1 MLTPGTILN
10 NRYEI
15 LRWLA
20 DGGQSTIYLAA
31 DTRTFN
37 RQVVVKEF
45 KLGIG
50 MSSDAEVA
58 RRQFETSARML
69 SQLSHPGIVQ
79 VIDYFVSEDEKPIL
93 VTEYI
98 QGETLAERMVGQ
110 WYGLPEE
117 QVLDLADQLCDV
129 LSYLHSQNPPVIYRD
144 LTPSNIIFTTGDRIK
159 LIDFGI
165 ARTFK
170 QGKTS
175 DTEPFGTA
183 GYAPPEQHGK
193 GQTGPYSDVY
203 ALGATLLHALTGY
216 DPSLTPFVLPRA
228 DRVHGDMKAVS
239 PAVADAIARATQ
251 VEISKRY
258 QTVEEFRKA
267 LHRRGLASLSR
278 GMRIGLGIAA
288 GLISVVLCAGVGFM
302 LSSAFGVTA
311 QEGTLTTIA
320 LTNDAAA
327 NDAPA
332 ATNTATSAQPPTA
345 TPEPTATALPT
356 PTPTARPTATPTATP
371 IPTRAPIVIPTI
383 PIEETD
389 APPAGTPTSAA
400 PVVSP
405 PATSTPTPLAPTATS
420 TPAPTAA
427 RTPTRTPSPTPT
439 RTPTPTS
446 TPTPTAT
453 PTVTPTPSATP
464 TPSPTTVVVLAPS
477 VGTGD
482 LPEPRIDGI
491 AIPGTIRPGQAF
503 DVIVWGSNAGGAT
516 ADAGSITL
524 SFQEAESVELLNV
537 DNNIVNVEP
546 DDCNFNTES
555 HARVITPRSRCSQ
568 MISYATCQPS
578 QTPIT
583 YPIAESYFLRWE
595 PGTQHF
601 IHARVTPRQD
611 TNTVVVDLRVAMT
624 SAKARDRQC
633 SALVAPNAAETS
645 HRDQQ
650 TFPVRRYYVIV
661 TGPPP

>member
-15 LRWLA
+15 LRWMA

-31 DTRTFN
+31 DKRTFD

-50 MSSDAEVA
+50 MSSDADAA
-58 RRQFETSARML
+58 RRQFETTARML

-79 VIDYFVSEDEKPIL
+79 VIDYFVSEDDKPIL

-129 LSYLHSQNPPVIYRD
+129 LNYLHTQSPPVIYRD
-144 LTPSNIIFTTGDRIK
+144 LTPSNVIFTAGDRIK

-193 GQTGPYSDVY
+193 GQTGPYSDIY
-203 ALGATLLHALTGY
+203 SLGVTLLHALTGY

-228 DRVHGDMKAVS
+228 DRVHGDLKAVS
-239 PAVADAIARATQ
+239 PAVADAIAKATQ
-251 VEISKRY
+251 VEIHKRF

-267 LHRRGLASLSR
+267 LHRKGLASISKR
-278 GMRIGLGIAA
+278 AWIGMGATA
-288 GLISVVLCAGVGFM
+288 TLISVLLCIGVGLM
-302 LSSAFGVTA
+302 LSSAAGF
-311 QEGTLTTIA
+311 A
-320 LTNDAAA
+320 LPFSLPG
-327 NDAPA
+327 APA
-332 ATNTATSAQPPTA
+332 LASVNTAEPAAIATAAPTNTPQPTDTQTPTTTPAPTSTTA
-345 TPEPTATALPT
+345 PT
-356 PTPTARPTATPTATP
+356 PTHTP
-371 IPTRAPIVIPTI
+371 IPRPTN
-383 PIEETD
+383 
-389 APPAGTPTSAA
+389 TPR
-400 PVVSP
+400 
-405 PATSTPTPLAPTATS
+405 STPTPLEAPIVAPPGVTETA
-420 TPAPTAA
+420 TPAPAPSTP
-427 RTPTRTPSPTPT
+427 TSLPTPSPTRTPTSSPTPSPTPTPT
-439 RTPTPTS
+439 RTPTM
-446 TPTPTAT
+446 
-453 PTVTPTPSATP
+453 TPTPSATP
-464 TPSPTTVVVLAPS
+464 TPSPTVVVVLAPS
-477 VGTGD
+477 KGTGD
-482 LPEPRIDGI
+482 LPQPRIDGV

-503 DVIVWGSNAGGAT
+503 DVIVWGSNAGGA
-516 ADAGSITL
+516 AANAGSITL
-524 SFQEAESVELLNV
+524 SFQEAEAIELLNV

-546 DDCNFNTES
+546 DNCIFNTES
-555 HARVITPRSRCSQ
+555 YARVITPRSRCNQ
-568 MISYATCQPS
+568 MVSYITCQPS

-583 YPIAESYFLRWE
+583 YPVAESYFLNWE
-595 PGTQHF
+595 PGQQHF
-601 IHARVTPRQD
+601 IHARVIPKGD
-611 TNTVVVDLRVAMT
+611 TNTVVVDIRVAMT
-624 SAKARDRQC
+624 SLKVRESRC
-633 SALVAPNAAETS
+633 ALVSPNEAETS

-650 TFPVRRYYVIV
+650 AFPVRRYYVIV
-661 TGPPP
+661 TSNTP

>member
-15 LRWLA
+15 LRWMA

-31 DTRTFN
+31 DMRTFN

-50 MSSDAEVA
+50 TSSDAEVA

-79 VIDYFVSEDEKPIL
+79 VIDYFVGQDGKPIL

-117 QVLDLADQLCDV
+117 QVLDLADQLCEV
-129 LSYLHSQNPPVIYRD
+129 LGYLHSQNPPVIYRD
-144 LTPSNIIFTTGDRIK
+144 LTPSNIIFTSGDRIK

-165 ARTFK
+165 ARRFK
-170 QGKTS
+170 EGKTA

-203 ALGATLLHALTGY
+203 SLGVTLLHALTGY

-258 QTVEEFRKA
+258 QTVEEFRRA

-278 GMRIGLGIAA
+278 GMRIGLGVTV
-288 GLISVVLCAGVGFM
+288 GLVSILLCTGVGLM
-302 LSSAFGVTA
+302 LSSAFGAVA
-311 QEGTLTTIA
+311 QEGAPTAVA
-320 LTNDAAA
+320 LASDAATA
-327 NDAPA
+327 ALPTIGSADPTSPPA
-332 ATNTATSAQPPTA
+332 TD
-345 TPEPTATALPT
+345 TPRPTATASATPT
-356 PTPTARPTATPTATP
+356 PTPA
-371 IPTRAPIVIPTI
+371 PTRAPAVFPTI

-389 APPAGTPTSAA
+389 A
-400 PVVSP
+400 
-405 PATSTPTPLAPTATS
+405 APTGTTAPAAGPATS
-420 TPAPTAA
+420 TPAPAA
-427 RTPTRTPSPTPT
+427 TRTPSPTPTRRPTRTPSPTPT
-439 RTPTPTS
+439 RTP
-446 TPTPTAT
+446 T

-464 TPSPTTVVVLAPS
+464 TPSPTIVVVLPPS
-477 VGTGD
+477 IGAGD
-482 LPEPRIDGI
+482 LPAPRIDGI
-491 AIPGTIRPGQAF
+491 AIPGTFEPGRAF

-524 SFQEAESVELLNV
+524 SFQEAESVELVNV
-537 DNNIVNVEP
+537 DNNIVQVEP
-546 DDCNFNTES
+546 DNCVFNTES
-555 HARVITPRSRCSQ
+555 YARVITPGSRCSQ
-568 MISYATCQPS
+568 MMSYTTCQPS
-578 QTPIT
+578 QTPII

-595 PGTQHF
+595 PGKQHF
-601 IHARVTPRQD
+601 IHARITPRQG
-611 TNTVVVDLRVAMT
+611 TNIVVVDLRVAMT
-624 SAKARDRQC
+624 STRARNLQC
-633 SALVAPNAAETS
+633 SALIAPSTAES
-645 HRDQQ
+645 RHRDQQ
-650 TFPVRRYYVIV
+650 TFPVQRYYV
-661 TGPPP
+661 TGASAGP

>member
-302 LSSAFGVTA
+302 LSSAFGVVA
-311 QEGTLTTIA
+311 QEGAPTTIA
-320 LTNDAAA
+320 LASDAAT
-327 NDAPA
+327 A
-332 ATNTATSAQPPTA
+332 ALPTTSTATRTPPPTH
-345 TPEPTATALPT
+345 TPEPTATASPS

-371 IPTRAPIVIPTI
+371 VPTQAPIVVPTI
-383 PIEETD
+383 PIEATDAAPAETPTSP
-389 APPAGTPTSAA
+389 APPAA
-400 PVVSP
+400 PP
-405 PATSTPTPLAPTATS
+405 PATSTLTPLAPTATS
-420 TPAPTAA
+420 TPAPTETG
-427 RTPTRTPSPTPT
+427 TPTRTPSPTPT
-439 RTPTPTS
+439 RTPTPTPTS

-482 LPEPRIDGI
+482 LPQPRIDGI

-503 DVIVWGSNAGGAT
+503 DVIVWGS
-516 ADAGSITL
+516 
-524 SFQEAESVELLNV
+524 
-537 DNNIVNVEP
+537 
-546 DDCNFNTES
+546 
-555 HARVITPRSRCSQ
+555 
-568 MISYATCQPS
+568 
-578 QTPIT
+578 
-583 YPIAESYFLRWE
+583 
-595 PGTQHF
+595 
-601 IHARVTPRQD
+601 
-611 TNTVVVDLRVAMT
+611 
-624 SAKARDRQC
+624 
-633 SALVAPNAAETS
+633 
-645 HRDQQ
+645 
-650 TFPVRRYYVIV
+650 
-661 TGPPP
+661 

>member
-31 DTRTFN
+31 DNRTFN

-50 MSSDAEVA
+50 MSSDAETA

-79 VIDYFVSEDEKPIL
+79 VVDYFVGQDGKPIL

-129 LSYLHSQNPPVIYRD
+129 LSYLHGQNPPVIYRD
-144 LTPSNIIFTTGDRIK
+144 LTPSNIIFTAGDRIK

-165 ARTFK
+165 ARRFK
-170 QGKTS
+170 QGQTS

-203 ALGATLLHALTGY
+203 SLGATLLHALTGY

-228 DRVHGDMKAVS
+228 DRIHGDMKAVS

-258 QTVEEFRKA
+258 QTVEEFRRA
-267 LHRRGLASLSR
+267 LHRKGLASLSR
-278 GMRIGLGIAA
+278 GMRIGIGVTA
-288 GLISVVLCAGVGFM
+288 GLVIVLLCAGIGFM
-302 LSSAFGVTA
+302 LSSAFSLAA
-311 QEGTLTTIA
+311 QESTPTAIA
-320 LTNDAAA
+320 LAGEATTAASPAA
-327 NDAPA
+327 NTA
-332 ATNTATSAQPPTA
+332 ATHTPPPTD
-345 TPEPTATALPT
+345 TPKPTATALPT
-356 PTPTARPTATPTATP
+356 STPTARPTATPAPTQAPAIFPTA
-371 IPTRAPIVIPTI
+371 
-383 PIEETD
+383 PIEETE
-389 APPAGTPTSAA
+389 AVPAE
-400 PVVSP
+400 
-405 PATSTPTPLAPTATS
+405 TPTPPTTLAPAPTATP
-420 TPAPTAA
+420 TPTRRPSPTPT
-427 RTPTRTPSPTPT
+427 RRPSPTPTRTPSPTPT
-439 RTPTPTS
+439 RTPSPTP
-446 TPTPTAT
+446 TPTPTAL
-453 PTVTPTPSATP
+453 PTATP
-464 TPSPTTVVVLAPS
+464 TPSPTVVVVLPPA

-491 AIPGTIRPGQAF
+491 AIPGTFRPGQTF
-503 DVIVWGSNAGGAT
+503 DVIVWGSNVGGAT

-524 SFQEAESVELLNV
+524 SFQEAESVELINV
-537 DNNIVNVEP
+537 DNSIVQVEP
-546 DDCNFNTES
+546 DNCIFNTES
-555 HARVITPRSRCSQ
+555 YARVITPNSRCSQ
-568 MISYATCQPS
+568 MMSYITCQPS
-578 QTPIT
+578 QAPIT
-583 YPIAESYFLRWE
+583 YPIAESYYLRWE
-595 PGTQHF
+595 PGKQHF
-601 IHARVTPRQD
+601 IHARITPRQG
-611 TNTVVVDLRVAMT
+611 TNIVVVDLRMAMT
-624 SAKARDRQC
+624 STKARDRQC
-633 SALVAPNAAETS
+633 SALIVPNAAESS

-650 TFPVRRYYVIV
+650 TFPVRRYYI
-661 TGPPP
+661 TSAASQP